1 MTRLTSARA
10 GRLIARTV
18 AIVVLVVLV
27 GFVVVPQYGDAQRA
41 LASAAMLSPVLL
53 LLGLALELASLA
65 AYGALTRVA
74 LDPATRPA
82 YPTVLRIDLAGVA
95 VTNAVPG
102 GGATALAVRYRLLMR
117 ARVPAA
123 AVAGGIAVEATVS
136 NLLLGTVFAA
146 GVLLSLGSLPDSPY
160 YRLAG
165 GFILLIFGT
174 AAVALMLAARHPA
187 KAAALARSATRR
199 LSVARQDRVGTFVD
213 AAIMAVS
220 AFAAD
225 RRRFGAAVFW
235 GLINWLLDV
244 AALGV
249 FLAAFGFH
257 PSPGHLLLGY
267 GLVNILALVPI
278 TPGGLGVIEGV
289 LVPTL
294 VALGSTYDVAVLG
307 VTAWRL
313 VQFWMPIPLG
323 GISALSLMAGWH
335 AGRGRARPPAEA
347 ST

>member
-1 MTRLTSARA
+1 MRRLTSGRL
-10 GRLIARTV
+10 GRLIARVV
-18 AIVVLVVLV
+18 AVVSLVLLV

-41 LASAAMLSPVLL
+41 LASAGMLSPVLL
-53 LLGLALELASLA
+53 VLGLVLELASLA
-65 AYGALTRVA
+65 AYGALTRVS
-74 LDPATRPA
+74 LDPATRPT
-82 YPTVLRIDLAGVA
+82 YPTVLRIDLTGVA
-95 VTNAVPG
+95 ITNAVPG

-136 NLLLGTVFAA
+136 NLLLGAVFAS
-146 GVLLSLGSLPDSPY
+146 GILFSLGSLPSSPY

-174 AAVALMLAARHPA
+174 AAIALMLAVRHPG
-187 KAAALARSATRR
+187 KAVALARSATRR
-199 LSVARQDRVGTFVD
+199 LSVAHQDSVAAFVE
-213 AAIMAVS
+213 AVVVAVS

-235 GLINWLLDV
+235 GLINWLLDA
-244 AALGV
+244 AALWV
-249 FLAAFGFH
+249 FLVAFGFH
-257 PSPGHLLLGY
+257 PTPGHLLLGY
-267 GLVNILALVPI
+267 GLANILALVPI

-294 VALGSTYDVAVLG
+294 VALGATYDVAVLG

-323 GISALSLMAGWH
+323 GLSALSLMAAWH
-335 AGRGRARPPAEA
+335 AGRGRSRPPAEA